1 MNSEAI
7 ILGVQVI
14 AALGVV
20 VSVVYLGVQIRQQN
34 VITKAQF
41 GHHLTER
48 LYERYFETA
57 KDAEFAQF
65 LSRDWDSKD
74 LNVADSYRV
83 MHFVMM
89 CLVDVFDTYEKV
101 NAGMVEE
108 KHLRLRMRN
117 LKLGLMKTKM
127 GAGVWGHYKGNQTP
141 EFVSWF
147 ETEIYGGSPDEIEVD
162 GEHRKSF
169 NMWRD

>member
-1 MNSEAI
+1 M
-7 ILGVQVI
+7 
-14 AALGVV
+14 
-20 VSVVYLGVQIRQQN
+20 GVQIRQQN

-127 GAGVWGHYKGNQTP
+127 GAGV
-141 EFVSWF
+141 
-147 ETEIYGGSPDEIEVD
+147 
-162 GEHRKSF
+162 
-169 NMWRD
+169 

>member
-89 CLVDVFDTYEKV
+89 CLVDVFDT
-101 NAGMVEE
+101 
-108 KHLRLRMRN
+108 
-117 LKLGLMKTKM
+117 
-127 GAGVWGHYKGNQTP
+127 
-141 EFVSWF
+141 
-147 ETEIYGGSPDEIEVD
+147 
-162 GEHRKSF
+162 
-169 NMWRD
+169 